1 MTEFGALI
9 ATLADGEQ
17 QQFVL
22 SKTEVSIGRS
32 ATSDIR
38 LRDAKV
44 SRSHTRLECGA
55 GGCFV
60 EDLGSAN
67 GTRVNRSRVQRA
79 RLTPGDVITIGSA
92 TLRFAAKASEDDET
106 LIGVGAADGEASEP
120 TLFGGAI
127 ETQLNESRVA
137 RLAIHNAS
145 STWEA
150 TLDGDVLSIGRLP
163 ENDVAIDSP
172 RASRRHARIERT
184 AAGYL
189 LRDLNSNNGTTV
201 NGRRVTTHRLED
213 CDTIRIGGTQMTFK
227 AGFAEE
233 DLTMMDVPRAKAN
246 VKRPVVVVPG
256 FMGSNLWMGSEKV
269 WPNARR
275 LFKDPES
282 LKLGAGSPPVVAKG
296 LVNEVVMIPNLI
308 KQEQYGGLIDY
319 LEESLGYE
327 RGKDLLEFAYDFRQ
341 DVRASAR
348 ELAQAIAE
356 WNPAGAVTVIA
367 HSMGSLVSRYY
378 VDRLGGHKRT
388 ERMILLGG
396 PHSGAPKAVINLS
409 MAATLLPFG
418 LLGTKLREL
427 LLTYPSMYSL
437 LPEYECGSDQ
447 TGRSIDWLKDTTWL
461 PEASAPHLKGAAEMR
476 SELYRGC
483 TVPTVCVFGYG
494 MKTMTSLRMQR
505 DERGL
510 CAGVET
516 VHELAGD
523 STVPENSAT
532 IEGAEIHPVRQ
543 FHGTL
548 HVDGDVKKRLKVEL
562 TR

>member
-1 MTEFGALI
+1 MTEFGALTG
-9 ATLADGEQ
+9 TLAGGEQ

-22 SKTEVSIGRS
+22 SKSEISIGRS
-32 ATSDIR
+32 ATSDIY
-38 LRDAKV
+38 LRDARV
-44 SRSHTRLECGA
+44 SRSHTRLECGVN
-55 GGCFV
+55 GCFV

-67 GTRVNRSRVQRA
+67 GTRVNGARVQRA
-79 RLTPGDVITIGSA
+79 RLRPGDVISIGGA
-92 TLRFAAKASEDDET
+92 TFRFTAQASEDDQT
-106 LIGVGAADGEASEP
+106 LISMEAARDDADP
-120 TLFGGAI
+120 TLYGGAV

-137 RLAIHNAS
+137 RLAIHTAS

-150 TLDGDVLSIGRLP
+150 TLDGDVLSIGRQA
-163 ENDVAIDSP
+163 ENDVVVDSP
-172 RASRRHARIERT
+172 RASRRHARIERSSG
-184 AAGYL
+184 GYL

-201 NGRRVTTHRLED
+201 NGRRISTHRLED
-213 CDTIRIGGTQMTFK
+213 CDSIRIGGSQMTFK

-246 VKRPVVVVPG
+246 AKRPVVVVPG
-256 FMGSNLWMGSEKV
+256 FMGSNLWLGSEKV

-275 LFKDPES
+275 LFKNPES
-282 LKLGAGSPPVVAKG
+282 LKFGAGAPPIVAKG

-319 LEESLGYE
+319 LEEALGYE

-341 DVRASAR
+341 DVRSSAR
-348 ELAQAIAE
+348 ELAQAIAD
-356 WNPAGAVTVIA
+356 WNPKGAVTVIA

-378 VDRLGGHKRT
+378 VDRLDGHKWT

-396 PHSGAPKAVINLS
+396 PHSGAPKAIINLS

-418 LLGTKLREL
+418 LMGSKLREL

-437 LPEYECGSDQ
+437 LPEYECGTDQ
-447 TGRSIDWLKDTTWL
+447 EGRVIDWLRDTTWL
-461 PEASAPHLKGAAEMR
+461 PEASAPHLRGAAEMR
-476 SELYRGC
+476 SELNRGC

-548 HVDGDVKKRLKVEL
+548 HVDADVKKRLKVEL